1 MDHYYSEIQIKLK
14 VSFFKTNIFKS
25 FQVKKMAKEK
35 RIIGWILKIALKRD
49 LNH

>member
-14 VSFFKTNIFKS
+14 FSFVETNIFKS
-25 FQVKKMAKEK
+25 FQVKKMAKKK
-35 RIIGWILKIALKRD
+35 RITGWILKTTLKRD